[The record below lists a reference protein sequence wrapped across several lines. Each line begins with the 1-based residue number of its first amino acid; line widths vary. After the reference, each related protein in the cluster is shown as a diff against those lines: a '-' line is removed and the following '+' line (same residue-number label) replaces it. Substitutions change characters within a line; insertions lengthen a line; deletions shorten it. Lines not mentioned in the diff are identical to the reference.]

1 MIRRHFDAE
10 LHNAIANHPEVK
22 PTLGYN
28 QDYTDLTSLLD
39 HPEAY
44 VLLSDGEAACSVF
57 EWSAPGVWQ
66 GHSFFL
72 PHVRGKRGVVA
83 GKAMC
88 DFMFDQGAKMLW
100 GMTPLQNRAAQMF
113 NRLLGFKEAGEG
125 VEASGQRVRFFTL
138 ER

>member
-1 MIRRHFDAE
+1 MIQRHFDAV

-22 PTLGYN
+22 PTFGYN
-28 QDYTDLTSLLD
+28 EGLTDLAPLLE

-44 VLLSDGEAACSVF
+44 ILLSDGKAACSVF

-72 PHVRGKRGVVA
+72 PEARGKHGIQT
-83 GKAMC
+83 GKEMC
-88 DFMFDQGAKMLW
+88 RYMFDLGARMLW
-100 GMTPLQNRAAQMF
+100 GMTPLQNRAAMMF

-125 VEASGQRVRFFTL
+125 VEASGHRVRFFIL
-138 ER
+138 EK